1 MAFKSG
7 FFNSVDG
14 DRLYNADD
22 LSQFYYGLISN
33 GVIADPITALSVSP
47 GTGMKVSVAAGRAM
61 IHCKY
66 FVNTEAYELTLQA
79 ADDTNPRIDRVV
91 LKFDNLN
98 REITIAVKTGTP
110 AALPS
115 APSLIRTAN
124 VYELSLAQ
132 IYVGSGVTAV
142 TAAAITDERTD
153 PNVCG
158 LCSFNEPESFAI
170 DAGTNAIIT
179 EQQRDIVAGGGQR
192 MCVDIRCHSISDV
205 TPASESWA
213 TGSIAWEIP
222 SSKFY
227 ALDTDG
233 TWKEASS

>member
-61 IHCKY
+61 VNCKY

-124 VYELSLAQ
+124 VYELSLAS
-132 IYVGSGVTAV
+132 IAVAAEATAV
-142 TAAAITDERTD
+142 TSAMITDERTN
-153 PNVCG
+153 PAVCG
-158 LCSFNEPESFAI
+158 FCGFTAPEEIAV
-170 DAGTNAIIT
+170 DAGEGAIIT
-179 EQQRDIVAGGGQR
+179 HAVRDVTAYPDAYV
-192 MCVDIRCHSISDV
+192 VDIRCHDISAV

-213 TGSIAWEIP
+213 AGSCAWEIP
-222 SSKFY
+222 SGDFY

-233 TWKEASS
+233 TWKKVSS